1 MALSDESRKALV
13 QYLELVK
20 GGVGIDKRVN
30 TRFGKST
37 APMHP
42 MLSEA
47 LDSLRDRFA
56 DLILEDQDCFKD
68 KEGWEK
74 LLKLLPADEEGEFLP
89 ISFGNKKSLNVHCIH
104 TLVSAHK

>member
-20 GGVGIDKRVN
+20 GGIGIDKRVS

-42 MLSEA
+42 MLGDA
-47 LDSLRDRFA
+47 LDSLSERFA
-56 DLILEDQDCFKD
+56 NLILEDQDCFKSR
-68 KEGWEK
+68 EGWEK
-74 LLKLLPADEEGEFLP
+74 LLKLLPADEEGE
-89 ISFGNKKSLNVHCIH
+89 S
-104 TLVSAHK
+104 